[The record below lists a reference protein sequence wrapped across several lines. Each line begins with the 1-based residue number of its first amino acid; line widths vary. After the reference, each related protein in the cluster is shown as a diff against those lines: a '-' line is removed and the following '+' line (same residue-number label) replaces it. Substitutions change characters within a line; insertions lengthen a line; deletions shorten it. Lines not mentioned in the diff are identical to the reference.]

1 MNCRSFVCAVLL
13 VTTMSLGSAALAV
26 HKSGHKKVH
35 PQKTSQSSKGS
46 KDKAQSKSDAT
57 TANKKSDDDGNGRML
72 DPQSVTG
79 HK

>member
-1 MNCRSFVCAVLL
+1 MA
-13 VTTMSLGSAALAV
+13 TMSLGSAALAV

-35 PQKTSQSSKGS
+35 SHTTSQSS

-57 TANKKSDDDGNGRML
+57 TANKKSDDDDKGRML